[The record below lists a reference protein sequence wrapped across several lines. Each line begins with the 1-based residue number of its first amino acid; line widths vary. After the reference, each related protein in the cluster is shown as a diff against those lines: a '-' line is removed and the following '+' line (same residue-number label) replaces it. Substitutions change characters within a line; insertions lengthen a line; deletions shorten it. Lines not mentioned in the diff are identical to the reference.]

1 MRPPRGRRKRRWLF
15 LASTKQ
21 DWASILVFLLT
32 DDQPGTGADA
42 HPDADEMSSSL
53 PYPPSGRLSV
63 CHRAPS
69 MKTDKLLPLQR
80 HKDAPSPGP
89 PPSLAAGS
97 MVRPSSVSPR
107 DSSAALPPL
116 IRPTDPT
123 RSSPSTQGASRRVSR
138 PNIAAWTCWPPSSLL
153 SSGCAAD
160 RPLGRVRT
168 ELGGMITAGFVG
180 RLPDPC
186 LWAYSLGAV
195 CSIRQTLSR
204 SGLELSKYSLVSSR
218 LRAISFLF
226 CRL

>member
-107 DSSAALPPL
+107 DSSAALPP
-116 IRPTDPT
+116 PH
-123 RSSPSTQGASRRVSR
+123 S
-138 PNIAAWTCWPPSSLL
+138 
-153 SSGCAAD
+153 AD
-160 RPLGRVRT
+160 RP
-168 ELGGMITAGFVG
+168 
-180 RLPDPC
+180 
-186 LWAYSLGAV
+186 
-195 CSIRQTLSR
+195 
-204 SGLELSKYSLVSSR
+204 YSLVPINTRSKSSCLATQCR
-218 LRAISFLF
+218 GLDLLAPFLSALEWLR
-226 CRL
+226 C